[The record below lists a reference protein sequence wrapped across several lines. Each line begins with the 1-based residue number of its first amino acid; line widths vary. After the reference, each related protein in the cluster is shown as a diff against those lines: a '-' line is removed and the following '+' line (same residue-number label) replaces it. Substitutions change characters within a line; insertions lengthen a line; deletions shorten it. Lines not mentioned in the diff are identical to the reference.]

1 MWPESR
7 REQPSVV
14 LTGVSSDAH
23 TWNLVFLQLLIGEY
37 GCRVTNLG
45 PTVPT
50 DLLVAECLRI
60 DPDLVVVSSVN
71 GHGAADGIA
80 AITALRA
87 EPRLAHTPVVIGG
100 KLGIA
105 GPPSRAV
112 LTELERAGFT
122 AVFGDGTDLPAFE
135 ALLSSLSAR
144 QAA

>member
-1 MWPESR
+1 MWREPS

-23 TWNLVFLQLLIGEY
+23 TWNLVFLQLLITEH

-45 PTVPT
+45 PAVPT
-50 DLLVAECLRI
+50 DLLVTECLRV
-60 DPDLVVVSSVN
+60 DPDLVVVSTVN

-80 AITALRA
+80 AVTALRA
-87 EPRLAHTPVVIGG
+87 EPRLADIPVVIGG

-105 GPPSRAV
+105 GPPARVVVAD
-112 LTELERAGFT
+112 LERAGFT
-122 AVFGDGTDLPAFE
+122 AVFGDGPDLPVFE
-135 ALLSSLSAR
+135 AMLTSLRAR